1 MCAKPEEEYAG
12 PTWTDDHLDS
22 TAAPEIKA
30 PYFDEKLGAWV
41 LTRYADVL
49 AAFRSPSLV
58 PAGARGKQSTNAPSE
73 ADRLKMR
80 AETRVAVSLRH
91 LRKWQKVLAPE
102 VSALTRSLPDGQPID
117 LVGEFAR
124 PLCLVLAVAVTGAD
138 PHDVEHL
145 DKLARHISASAAE
158 PYDTKIRSRSK
169 AANARLQSCFPAGP
183 ESLRSSGF
191 VALSQTMPSLL
202 ANAWYGL
209 LQHPQQW
216 GELHRRPSLA
226 AKAVE
231 ELQRYAGLTRLS
243 FRQVAHDVI
252 LNGVRLRKGDRVIL
266 RIAAA
271 NRDPERFPHPEYVDW
286 LHHGTGHLSL
296 GAGPHSCV
304 GASLIRMAA
313 VTITRPLI
321 ERFASA
327 EIAGPVEWRGGPIFR
342 SPASLPVRLYEGV
355 PAPGS
360 SLHPY

>member
-1 MCAKPEEEYAG
+1 MCDKPEEYAG

-22 TAAPEIKA
+22 PDPPEIKA
-30 PYFDEKLGAWV
+30 PYFDERLGAWV

-58 PAGARGKQSTNAPSE
+58 PAGARGNASTDTLSE

-80 AETRVAVSLRH
+80 AETRTAVSLRH

-102 VSALTRSLPDGQPID
+102 VSALTRSLLAGQPID

-138 PHDVEHL
+138 PNNAEQL
-145 DKLARHISASAAE
+145 EKLARHVSASAAE
-158 PYDTKIRSRSK
+158 PYDTKIRSRSN
-169 AANARLQSCFPAGP
+169 AANARLHNCFPAGP

-216 GELHRRPSLA
+216 GELHQRPSLA

-231 ELQRYAGLTRLS
+231 ELQRYAGLTRLT
-243 FRQVAHDVI
+243 FRQAAHDVI

-271 NRDPERFPHPEYVDW
+271 NRDPDRFPHPEYIDW

-342 SPASLPVRLYEGV
+342 SPASLPVRLYEGI
-355 PAPGS
+355 PAPTS
-360 SLHPY
+360 SVHPY

>member
-1 MCAKPEEEYAG
+1 MCAKPEGYAG

-22 TAAPEIKA
+22 SDPPEIKA
-30 PYFDEKLGAWV
+30 PYFDERLGAWV
-41 LTRYADVL
+41 LSRYADVL
-49 AAFRSPSLV
+49 AAFRSPNLV
-58 PAGARGKQSTNAPSE
+58 PAGARGKPSKEAPNE

-80 AETRVAVSLRH
+80 AETRAAVSLRH

-102 VSALTRSLPDGQPID
+102 VATLTRSLPAGQTVD
-117 LVGEFAR
+117 LVGEVAR
-124 PLCLVLAVAVTGAD
+124 PLCLVLAVAVTGANPD
-138 PHDVEHL
+138 EVEHL
-145 DKLARHISASAAE
+145 EKLARHVSASAAE
-158 PYDTKIRSRSK
+158 PYDAKIRSHSN
-169 AANARLQSCFPAGP
+169 AANARLQNYFPAGP

-209 LQHPQQW
+209 LQHPHQW
-216 GELHRRPSLA
+216 GQLHQQPSRTA
-226 AKAVE
+226 RAVE
-231 ELQRYAGLTRLS
+231 ELQRYTGLTRLS
-243 FRQVAHDVI
+243 FRQAAHDVI

-266 RIAAA
+266 RIAVA

-342 SPASLPVRLYEGV
+342 SPASLPVRLYEDA
-355 PAPGS
+355 PAPLS
-360 SLHPY
+360 SLHLY